1 MNIVERIN
9 RLRVYLPRGTRMRG
23 VKLSRAV
30 TLFGVA
36 GLLFVLTE
44 MLHAQAVL
52 GTWQGALPIAEN
64 PRIVLK
70 ISKADD
76 GALRGVFYRIDQYPD
91 SLPLSS
97 VSFQAPELSIVSMI
111 QDTSY
116 RGKLSADGKSITGTW
131 IQNKQ
136 SYPLTFAAAAA
147 ADTLWT
153 YGNSPVM
160 APMSLGS
167 DPAFEVAT
175 IKPSPPGA
183 GGRSGSG
190 HTRIFSAKN
199 ATVDNLLKIAYQ
211 VRDRQVEGAP
221 AWMNETKFD
230 IEGIPDV
237 PGLPNDDQVR
247 VMLRKLLAD
256 RFQLKMHTV
265 QKTFPV
271 YALTMEKNSLKPVK
285 SDSALHRFAGIM
297 TRQLPD
303 GQMLGAFVY
312 MRMPEFAD
320 VLMNFIPD
328 RQIVDETGL
337 QGPYDINLTVPASV
351 LQSSDDNEKAVAFME
366 ALKPAGFKLVP
377 KQAPLKVIVI
387 DRLEKPSAN

>member
-1 MNIVERIN
+1 MH
-9 RLRVYLPRGTRMRG
+9 G
-23 VKLSRAV
+23 VKLARAV
-30 TLFGVA
+30 TLFGMA
-36 GLLFVLTE
+36 GLLFILAG

-52 GTWQGALPIAEN
+52 GTWQGTLPIAEN
-64 PRIVLK
+64 RRIVLK

-76 GALRGVFYRIDQYPD
+76 GALRGVFYRIDQYAD

-97 VSFQAPELSIVSMI
+97 VSFQAPELSVASVI
-111 QDTSY
+111 QDSSY
-116 RGKLSADGKSITGTW
+116 RGKLSADGKSIAGIW
-131 IQNKQ
+131 MQNKQ
-136 SYPLTFAAAAA
+136 SYPLTFAAAT

-153 YGNSPVM
+153 YRNGPVM
-160 APMSLGS
+160 VPMSLTA

-199 ATVDNLLKIAYQ
+199 ATVSNLLKIAFQ

-221 AWMNETKFD
+221 AWMSEAKFD

-237 PGLPNDDQVR
+237 PGSPNDDQVR

-256 RFQLKMHTV
+256 RFQLKIHTV
-265 QKTFPV
+265 KKTFPV
-271 YALTMEKNSLKPVK
+271 YALTIEKDSPEPVK
-285 SDSALHRFAGIM
+285 SDPALNRFAGVM
-297 TRQLPD
+297 TRQTPD

-320 VLMNFIPD
+320 ILMNFIPD

-337 QGPYDINLTVPASV
+337 QGQYDINLTVPMSA

-377 KQAPLKVIVI
+377 KQAMLDVIVI